1 MNKTILILS
10 ILFFI
15 NNIICQENNNN
26 KTQSLQENLESCKG
40 ENHMNEIENTFI
52 LKTNLSDNEL
62 EELLSQDF
70 SSVSTNNKRRRR
82 RKNDIDVKQ
91 FKSKDSLNKTILL
104 LEIDNSTQ
112 LSNGQKEEKHPYELI
127 DVNENDETKVFLSF
141 DKFFKA
147 KYKEMFEYSY
157 TIVIFIFVLIGM
169 IIYYTYFLPQEASER
184 VRTGTL
190 LSNEGSLKNNNDS
203 NYILRE

>member
-26 KTQSLQENLESCKG
+26 KTESLQEELKSCKG
-40 ENHMNEIENTFI
+40 DNHMNEIENTFI
-52 LKTNLSDNEL
+52 LKTNLSDSEL

-82 RKNDIDVKQ
+82 KNDIDVKQ
-91 FKSKDSLNKTILL
+91 FKSKNSLNKTILL
-104 LEIDNSTQ
+104 LEIDNATQ
-112 LSNGQKEEKHPYELI
+112 LSNEQKEEKHPYELI

-141 DKFFKA
+141 DKFFQA

-184 VRTGTL
+184 GRNGTL
-190 LSNEGSLKNNNDS
+190 LSHEGSLRNNIDN